1 MRSAY
6 LYNFLIEANIMAVIA
21 ILLMIPLRRFFRK
34 TLGNSALCFG
44 WLLIAIRLLLPL
56 SLVNPLIHEIR
67 SPFAADA
74 GIRPIAGQIKVR
86 VGDVVEGISD
96 MFWKSE
102 NRPAYDAIQRLTID
116 MENANV
122 SIALAKIWLVGV
134 LLVAAWFLFSNIHFR
149 MRLRA
154 DRIEPISGDLLE
166 QYETVC
172 RQRGVKHPLPVYFTD
187 PLPSACLVGVF
198 RPYIALPLSAAP
210 QDAIQVMTH
219 EICHYKNLDH
229 LWGIL
234 RLVCC
239 MLHWFNPLVWMA
251 ASMSRTDCELRCDS
265 SVTHSMSLED
275 RKSYASV
282 LVLAASKRNA
292 PGVGVLATGMTMTGK
307 RLKTRIL
314 SVVEQHEPLRALSIA
329 FILLASMCLLGAFAT
344 SETREQLEDIG
355 WPMPAEHYLTEGIQG
370 QTSIRSEE
378 EATEYAEKLWH
389 TLTGSEPQ
397 YDLQVIH
404 NDDMSWYADC
414 ADESGQLRF
423 STSFLA
429 NGVVCSL
436 NLFTPE
442 EALLEGAE
450 IIDSLFMDPAE
461 MNLIRKWAAE
471 QMETLNPGSSHLV
484 SEFQLL
490 LMRDTGHTR
499 FVSLHADPRDSHYDC
514 GITMFL
520 QITSEG
526 YRLLEMSMVGNG

>member
-86 VGDVVEGISD
+86 LEDVVEGISD
-96 MFWKSE
+96 LFWKTE
-102 NRPAYDAIQRLTID
+102 NKPAYDAAQRLTIQL
-116 MENANV
+116 ENASV
-122 SIALAKIWLVGV
+122 SIALAKVWLIGA
-134 LLVAAWFLFSNIHFR
+134 LLVAAWFLFSNLRFR

-154 DRIEPISGDLLE
+154 DRIEPISGDLLDAY
-166 QYETVC
+166 QSVC

-210 QDAIQVMTH
+210 QDAIQVLTH

-234 RLVCC
+234 RLLCC
-239 MLHWFNPLVWMA
+239 ILHWFNPLVWLA

-265 SVTHSMSLED
+265 AVIHSMSLQD

-370 QTSIRSEE
+370 QTSIR
-378 EATEYAEKLWH
+378 
-389 TLTGSEPQ
+389 
-397 YDLQVIH
+397 

-423 STSFLA
+423 SASFLA

-436 NLFTPE
+436 NLFTQE
-442 EALLEGAE
+442 EARLEEGE
-450 IIDSLFMDPAE
+450 IIESLFMDPAE

-471 QMETLNPGSSHLV
+471 QMEMLNPGSSRLV

-490 LMRDTGHTR
+490 FMRDTGTTR

>member
-96 MFWKSE
+96 IFWKSE
-102 NRPAYDAIQRLTID
+102 NRSAYDAVQRLTID

-210 QDAIQVMTH
+210 QDAIQVLTH
-219 EICHYKNLDH
+219 EIWHYKNLDH

-344 SETREQLEDIG
+344 SETREQLGDIG

-471 QMETLNPGSSHLV
+471 QMETLNPGSSRLV

-490 LMRDTGHTR
+490 FMRDTGDTR

-514 GITMFL
+514 GITLFL